1 MHIYIYIMHRGLV
14 HVYGDMHTD
23 VCIHVGYTVCIVSYK
38 CTHVCMNTI
47 HTNSYT
53 RIHTLVVDI
62 MVCILASNNI
72 NNNTS

>member
-1 MHIYIYIMHRGLV
+1 MHRGLV

-23 VCIHVGYTVCIVSYK
+23 VCIHVVYTVCIVSYK

-53 RIHTLVVDI
+53 RIHTLGVVDI